1 MEHRPAEKD
10 LEVLVD
16 GKLDMIQQCALT
28 AHIANHILGCIK
40 QCGQQIEGGDPAP
53 LLCTGEASPVLRP
66 DVESSAE
73 ERCEPTGVS
82 PEEGHK
88 SDLSDG
94 VLLL

>member
-53 LLCTGEASPVLRP
+53 LLCTWPHLEYRVQMWSPWYRRDMDLLECILKR
-66 DVESSAE
+66 
-73 ERCEPTGVS
+73 
-82 PEEGHK
+82 GHK
-88 SDLSDG
+88 SDPRDRTP
-94 VLLL
+94 VL